1 MQQLCPVGPDYFE
14 DQDRDYAA
22 NAGVELINAL
32 RKLGVDLEGI
42 EISPPCGRCSPLE
55 YVLDL
60 GPVRPADAL
69 RMAAKI
75 NDCTDELQRLR
86 TAGTAAVPPK
96 VRIERKARSHHSTL

>member
-1 MQQLCPVGPDYFE
+1 
-14 DQDRDYAA
+14 
-22 NAGVELINAL
+22 
-32 RKLGVDLEGI
+32 LGVDLEGI

-69 RMAAKI
+69 RMAARI

-86 TAGTAAVPPK
+86 TAGTAAALPK
-96 VRIERKARSHHSTL
+96 VRIERKARSHHSTP